1 MRFPAHLHNALARI
15 SSWMTANLLTLI
27 SFSSKT
33 EFLFIELKQKLD
45 KIHNSS
51 LNTETQK
58 NQEKIFKNKKKTLND
73 ISANSACR
81 GGPAPLRANLKKLAC
96 GVIPQ
101 RNHPCR
107 ISSRLVKGF
116 GGYGLRVPKIGCFS
130 ATSNS
135 RDRCRYNSV
144 MYYRDRPYT
153 VTCRS

>member
-58 NQEKIFKNKKKTLND
+58 NQEKIFKNKKK
-73 ISANSACR
+73 
-81 GGPAPLRANLKKLAC
+81 
-96 GVIPQ
+96 
-101 RNHPCR
+101 H
-107 ISSRLVKGF
+107 
-116 GGYGLRVPKIGCFS
+116 
-130 ATSNS
+130 
-135 RDRCRYNSV
+135 
-144 MYYRDRPYT
+144 
-153 VTCRS
+153 